1 MTLEGRLARSRMG
14 AAMLRHVGI
23 TDGLAHSEDEY
34 VQLAVG
40 LGRDAS
46 WRADMRRRLSASS
59 PRISDD
65 TARLDG
71 LASFLR
77 AAVSESR

>member
-1 MTLEGRLARSRMG
+1 
-14 AAMLRHVGI
+14 VGI

-46 WRADMRRRLSASS
+46 RRADLRRRLGVSS

-65 TARLDG
+65 AARLDG

-77 AAVSESR
+77 AAADESC